1 MNMSLLEFQV
11 VLVSIIVGLG
21 VAELLMGVLRK

>member
-1 MNMSLLEFQV
+1 MSLLEFQA

>member
-1 MNMSLLEFQV
+1 MSLLEFQA

-21 VAELLMGVLRK
+21 IAELLMGVLRK